1 MSDKRAPSGLNR
13 RNFLRAVGA
22 AYGLSLLPRFTRPA
36 AAAIP
41 ADAVFPTIFIQ
52 LRGGWDPCYHFC
64 ARTGMASR
72 TVTADGIKQTAA
84 GVRWYQPTMNSMTAH
99 MEDAVILRNVKMS
112 PSIDHHTG
120 LVELWY
126 GRASDPLARPPWTN
140 VLASALLNK
149 APAAAPNVTT
159 YWKREYSASDRDT
172 DYVKY
177 NNKSPDALGAA
188 QRILDIKAFASS
200 LDTSQGLPPAAEQK
214 AIYEAIGKSDARLYD
229 ETLQPST
236 VAQFSQANAQA
247 NDLLGRTVKAL
258 WPPDTATKTLFNLD
272 DAGLARTGYLATP
285 QLAPMTALAFQLA
298 RYQASHVISMVAP
311 DLYSY
316 DNHGGGSPTSYQRT
330 TGTRY
335 FDSIARLLGALKATP
350 SPIDSTVSM
359 FETTHV
365 VIASEMGR
373 SPTAEN
379 GNGTFHWDS
388 THVACFGGR
397 FKRGYAFGDLDSK
410 LNAVPADFVT
420 GALNTGSTTSFMNVV
435 ATILAANKVD
445 PSLYSTAKAITAV
458 LKP

>member
-1 MSDKRAPSGLNR
+1 MSDQRAPSGLSR
-13 RNFLRAVGA
+13 RNFLRAAGA
-22 AYGLSLLPRFTRPA
+22 AYALSCLPRFARPA
-36 AAAIP
+36 AAAVP

-52 LRGGWDPCYHFC
+52 LRGGWDPCYHFA
-64 ARTGMASR
+64 ARAGMPSR
-72 TVTADGIKQTAA
+72 GVTTDGIKQTAA
-84 GVRWYQPTMNSMTAH
+84 GVKWYQPTMMTMTPH
-99 MEDAVILRNVKMS
+99 MADAVILNTKMS
-112 PSIDHHTG
+112 SSIDHHTG

-126 GRASDPLARPPWTN
+126 GRASDALARPPWTN

-177 NNKSPDALGAA
+177 NNKSPNPLGAA
-188 QRILDIKAFASS
+188 QRVLDIKAFASS
-200 LDTSQGLPPAAEQK
+200 LDTSNGLPPTAEQK
-214 AIYEAIGKSDARLYD
+214 AIYEAIGKNDGRLYD
-229 ETLQPST
+229 ETLQPTT

-272 DAGLARTGYLATP
+272 DAGLARTGYQATP

-316 DNHGGGSPTSYQRT
+316 DNHGGGSPTTYQRT
-330 TGTRY
+330 TGARY
-335 FDSIARLLGALKATP
+335 FDSIARLLSALKATP
-350 SPIDSTVSM
+350 SPIDPTVSM

-379 GNGTFHWDS
+379 TNGTFHWDS

-397 FKRGYAFGDLDSK
+397 FKRGYQYGGLDSG
-410 LNAVPADFVT
+410 LNAAPADFTT
-420 GALNTGSTTSFMNVV
+420 GAPGGNTTSSFMNVV
-435 ATILAANKVD
+435 ATILKANNVD
-445 PSLYSTAKAITAV
+445 PSTYSTAKPITAA

>member
-1 MSDKRAPSGLNR
+1 MSDKRGPSGMSR
-13 RNFLRAVGA
+13 RNFLRAAGA
-22 AYGLSLLPRFTRPA
+22 AYGLFCLPRFARPA
-36 AAAIP
+36 AAAVP

-52 LRGGWDPCYHFC
+52 LRGGWDPCYHFG
-64 ARTGMASR
+64 ARTGMPSR
-72 TVTADGIKQTAA
+72 GVTADGIKQTAA
-84 GVRWYQPTMNSMTAH
+84 GVKWYQPTMTTMTPH
-99 MEDAVILRNVKMS
+99 MADAVILNTKMS

-126 GRASDPLARPPWTN
+126 GRSSDALARPPWTN
-140 VLASALLNK
+140 VLASALLDK
-149 APAAAPNVTT
+149 APAAAPNITT

-177 NNKSPDALGAA
+177 NNKSPNPLGAA
-188 QRILDIKAFASS
+188 QRVLDIKAFASS
-200 LDTSQGLPPAAEQK
+200 LDTSQGLPPSAEQK
-214 AIYEAIGKSDARLYD
+214 SVYQAIGKSDERLYD
-229 ETLQPST
+229 ETLQPNT

-272 DAGLARTGYLATP
+272 DAGLARTGYQATP

-316 DNHGGGSPTSYQRT
+316 DNHGGGSPTTYQRT
-330 TGTRY
+330 TGARY
-335 FDSIARLLGALKATP
+335 FDSIARLLSALKATP
-350 SPIDSTVSM
+350 SPIDPTVSM

-379 GNGTFHWDS
+379 TNGTFHWDS

-397 FKRGYAFGDLDSK
+397 FKRGYNFGGLDSK
-410 LNAVPADFVT
+410 LNAMPADFTT
-420 GALNTGSTTSFMNVV
+420 GALNGGTTPTFMNVV

-445 PSLYSTAKAITAV
+445 PTKYSTAKAITAA